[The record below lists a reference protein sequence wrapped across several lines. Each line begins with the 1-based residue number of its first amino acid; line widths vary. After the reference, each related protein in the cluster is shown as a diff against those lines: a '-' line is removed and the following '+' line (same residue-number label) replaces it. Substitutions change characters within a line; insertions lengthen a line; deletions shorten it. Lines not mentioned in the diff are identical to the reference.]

1 VITTDN
7 FSGLTILSY
16 NRGMMG
22 EFFGILLQYKLFNTN
37 IDINSINKFK
47 NKDSESF
54 GAWAID
60 KTFNCIVDTDY
71 HFINNFTQNFQKDV
85 FGKGVYG
92 MIQDKEY
99 ELARSSLIKM
109 VNLNDFF
116 NGDYEMFC
124 KRIATKNY
132 KTILNLLTDDYASY
146 DVLVTR
152 SHNYTNIDFTECF
165 TGCTHINFYTEEKY
179 KGIFFALYFFKKIKS
194 MFSYMF
200 FKTPYAF
207 WNIESI
213 ENFIEAYEW
222 IWKNPTG
229 PIKNAININ
238 VYDIL
243 VGKLYPEEFMIDD
256 TKDIIIKNNKV
267 NINLL
272 NSVGIDLNKGITKSE
287 LLNKLLPICE
297 ELIKGNLKNELGR
310 SY

>member
-1 VITTDN
+1 MITTDN

-16 NRGMMG
+16 DRGQMG
-22 EFFGILLQYKLFNTN
+22 EFFTILLQHKLYNDN
-37 IDINSINKFK
+37 IDTDFINKFK
-47 NKDSESF
+47 SKYAHSF
-54 GAWAID
+54 NAWAID
-60 KTFNCIVDTDY
+60 KTFNCIIDTDF
-71 HFINNFTQNFQKDV
+71 HFIKNVTKDFQRDV
-85 FGKGVYG
+85 FGKEVYN

-109 VNLNDFF
+109 LNLNDFF
-116 NGDYEMFC
+116 NGDYRMFC
-124 KRIATKNY
+124 EMTFTKDY
-132 KTILNLLTDDYASY
+132 KNILNLLTDDYSSY
-146 DVLVTR
+146 NAVVTR
-152 SHNYTNIDFTECF
+152 SHNRINLDFTECF

-179 KGIFFALYFFKKIKS
+179 KGIFRALYYFKKIER
-194 MFSYMF
+194 MFSKDIHAY
-200 FKTPYAF
+200 
-207 WNIESI
+207 WNINSI
-213 ENFIEAYEW
+213 ENFIEKYEW
-222 IWKNPTG
+222 IWEAPTG

-256 TKDIIIKNNKV
+256 NTKDIIIKNNKV

-272 NSVGIDLNKGITKSE
+272 NNVGIDLNKGITKSE